1 MAYKKFSLLVIIRTL
16 LAIMTLAALSVV
28 FGLEG
33 YQATMLVLAL
43 LLGIQLFEL
52 THFITKTNQEL
63 VRFFSAVRHADF
75 SQRFEFKGVGSGFD
89 ELGKMFSD
97 VLNRIQRER
106 SVHEEKLQHMNAIV
120 EHVPVPLLSIYSDN
134 KVSLWNNSARQ
145 LFGKHSITKTED
157 LLNLDAQFLE
167 SIQSLQ
173 LGEKRLVSLTLDQME
188 HRLLVSCS
196 EFMSTKHRETLYS
209 LQDVQS
215 EIASTQIQAWQE
227 LVSVLTHEIMNSI
240 TPVASLAKTTV
251 DLVEDVRG
259 KSQAAQNTEKDVPSD
274 INEDLNDI
282 HEAVQTVA
290 RRSENLTHFVNS
302 YRQLTKLP
310 TPNKKALTIATL
322 FSHVTQ
328 VATQDWYS
336 KGIKLTTNIS
346 PSSLDVYA
354 DSHMLEQVLI
364 NLLKNAEQAVA
375 EQASKE
381 VSLSAFLNPRGH
393 AVIEVSDN
401 GTGIEPDIVG
411 QIFVPF
417 FTTKKEGSGVGLAL
431 TRQIMLAHNGKVS
444 HHANHEGGATFRL
457 IF

>member
-16 LAIMTLAALSVV
+16 LAIMTLAALSVIIG
-28 FGLEG
+28 FEG

-43 LLGIQLFEL
+43 LLVLQLFEL

-75 SQRFEFKGVGSGFD
+75 SQRFEFKGVGSGFE
-89 ELGKMFSD
+89 ELGQMFSD
-97 VLNRIQRER
+97 VLKRIQHER
-106 SVHEEKLQHMNAIV
+106 NINEEKLQHMSAIV
-120 EHVPVPLLSIYSDN
+120 EHVPVPLISIYSDN

-145 LFGKHSITKTED
+145 LFGRHSVTKTDD
-157 LLNLDAQFLE
+157 LVSLDAHFLE
-167 SIQSLQ
+167 AIQSLQ

-196 EFMSTKHRETLYS
+196 EFMSTTHRETLYS

-251 DLVEDVRG
+251 DLVEDVQD
-259 KSQAAQNTEKDVPSD
+259 KTQDANNQACTD
-274 INEDLNDI
+274 IREDLHDI

-310 TPNKKALTIATL
+310 TPNRKPLTITSL

-328 VATQDWYS
+328 VFTQEWHS
-336 KGIKLTTNIS
+336 KGIRLTTHIS

-354 DSHMLEQVLI
+354 DHHMLEQVLI
-364 NLLKNAEQAVA
+364 NLLRNAEQAVTD
-375 EQASKE
+375 QATKQ

-393 AVIEVSDN
+393 VVIEVTDN
-401 GTGIEPDIVG
+401 GTGIASDIVD

-417 FTTKKEGSGVGLAL
+417 FTTKKDGSGVGLAL

-444 HHANHEGGATFRL
+444 HHTNTEGGATFRL